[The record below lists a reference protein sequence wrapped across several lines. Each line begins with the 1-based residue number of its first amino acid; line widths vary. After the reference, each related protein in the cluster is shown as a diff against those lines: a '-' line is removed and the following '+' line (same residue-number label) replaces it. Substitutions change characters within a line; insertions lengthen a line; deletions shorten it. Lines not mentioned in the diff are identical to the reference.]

1 MGKLITE
8 FKEFVMRGNVMD
20 LAVGVIIGGAF
31 GSIVTSLCD
40 DVIMPGISWLLA
52 TVTGMDLKDP
62 ETGNLDFTKVTGAL
76 KAGPIDFGKFAAAI
90 INFLI
95 MAIIIFIMVKA
106 VNKIMTL
113 PKALK
118 KGEEEE
124 EAPTTKE
131 CPFCFSEIDIK
142 ATRCPHCT
150 SVLPEIVE
158 EALKEDEKKAD
169 AKA

>member
-76 KAGPIDFGKFAAAI
+76 KAGP
-90 INFLI
+90 L
-95 MAIIIFIMVKA
+95 
-106 VNKIMTL
+106 
-113 PKALK
+113 
-118 KGEEEE
+118 
-124 EAPTTKE
+124 
-131 CPFCFSEIDIK
+131 S
-142 ATRCPHCT
+142 
-150 SVLPEIVE
+150 
-158 EALKEDEKKAD
+158 
-169 AKA
+169 